1 MLDLFSYPQGSGS
14 PLVLDCDHNGPCGYG
29 QPRGLCPLRDL
40 EGDQTLL
47 PLVHTGKGRG
57 LDVTTDYLWI
67 CLNRRDGKIVN
78 LVMMLTFLVAICTAL
93 LFGLL
98 TEA

>member
-1 MLDLFSYPQGSGS
+1 MLELFFSLQGDGS
-14 PLVLDCDHNGPCGYG
+14 MLVPDCDHNGLCEYG

-47 PLVHTGKGRG
+47 PSVHTGKGRG
-57 LDVTTDYLWI
+57 LDVTTDLSRIW
-67 CLNRRDGKIVN
+67 LNRRVDAAVN